1 MRSQAR
7 CGHEEMSAIGSCGG
21 QLQIGLCARLVAE
34 EVVEPKV
41 PELKAYYARA
51 VLAVNLVVRSP
62 D

>member
-1 MRSQAR
+1 
-7 CGHEEMSAIGSCGG
+7 MSAIGSCGG
-21 QLQIGLCARLVAE
+21 HLQIGLCARLVAE
-34 EVVEPKV
+34 EVVETKV